1 MDRKKEDQKL
11 IWDHFQSGNKQAF
24 LSALPRYNF
33 LIKEIKRRIKPKSKI
48 LNVGIGLGFLE
59 RHLNSESFEVYSLDP
74 SDNIVEEQKNLE

>member
-33 LIKEIKRRIKPKSKI
+33 LIKEIKKRIKPKI
-48 LNVGIGLGFLE
+48 
-59 RHLNSESFEVYSLDP
+59 
-74 SDNIVEEQKNLE
+74 